1 MFLVI
6 GVVIAVGSVVP
17 SSGQYLNVWQY
28 SACAYQFR
36 GRCSRSCNYG
46 EQALHPYYC
55 FYGLAQCCVPTPK
68 TESCQ
73 SIGGTCQLS
82 CGLGQPVADNT
93 VTCSGRQL
101 CCINAVTTPVPTVNT
116 GSVSQRQGQCGA
128 TSVTQTRIFN
138 GYTGRPCEWP
148 WMASL
153 RHSTRGVFCSG
164 VLVNKD
170 TVLTA
175 ARCLINAPIQDI
187 KVHLGD
193 YDTNRFD
200 YPEVAY
206 PVQRIDIM
214 DGYRFEVKGRNLA
227 VIKLSVPVDFD
238 RCKTPAC
245 LPDPTIPISPGARC
259 YIAGFGQ
266 TEYGGSTTLQAADV
280 TVLDRN
286 ICQNLIQVSTGE
298 QLPDDV
304 LCSNT
309 AVDLTDGC
317 EGDDGGMLVCPDSQ
331 NRWSLAGII
340 GYYSCNRLPTLY
352 TNITNYTDWILARL

>member
-6 GVVIAVGSVVP
+6 YLVIAVGSVVP
-17 SSGQYLNVWQY
+17 STGQYLNVWQY
-28 SACAYQFR
+28 SVCAYQFG

-46 EQALHPYYC
+46 EHALHPYYC
-55 FYGLAQCCVPTPK
+55 FYGLAHCCVPP
-68 TESCQ
+68 
-73 SIGGTCQLS
+73 
-82 CGLGQPVADNT
+82 P
-93 VTCSGRQL
+93 
-101 CCINAVTTPVPTVNT
+101 INPVTTPVPTVNT
-116 GSVSQRQGQCGA
+116 GSVSQRQGKCGA
-128 TSVTQTRIFN
+128 ASITQTRIFN

-148 WMASL
+148 WMVSL
-153 RHSTRGVFCSG
+153 RHSTRGLFCSG

-175 ARCLINAPIQDI
+175 AQCLINAPIQDI

-193 YDTNRFD
+193 YNTNKFD

-206 PVQRIDIM
+206 RVQRIDIM
-214 DGYRFEVKGRNLA
+214 DGYKFEVKGKNLA
-227 VIKLSVPVDFD
+227 AIKLSTPVEFD

-245 LPDPTIPISPGARC
+245 LPDPSIPISPGGRC

-266 TEYGGSTTLQAADV
+266 TEYGGSSTLQAADV

-317 EGDDGGMLVCPDSQ
+317 QGDDGGMLVCPDSQ

-352 TNITNYTDWILARL
+352 TNITNYTEWILARL